1 MSPIVRVVTDKESD
15 AEVFVS
21 LEQALLVLGD
31 VRATLPQLGEKLR
44 QKWDVT
50 NVQIQNRIPRLRNPL
65 NPVQVVE
72 AACIG
77 LVVSFTVPAVRA
89 AGKKIGDAIGDEIA
103 KHVRR
108 WIRAIGKPRSARSTR
123 SKRNRNTR
131 SHKKP

>member
-31 VRATLPQLGEKLR
+31 VRATLPQLREQLR

-50 NVQIQNRIPRLRNPL
+50 NVQIQNRIPRLRNPF
-65 NPVQVVE
+65 NPLQVVE

>member
-31 VRATLPQLGEKLR
+31 VRATLPQLREQLR

-50 NVQIQNRIPRLRNPL
+50 NVQIQDRIPRLRNPL
-65 NPVQVVE
+65 NPLQVVE

>member
-31 VRATLPQLGEKLR
+31 VRATLPQLREQLR

-50 NVQIQNRIPRLRNPL
+50 NVQIQNRIPRLRNPF
-65 NPVQVVE
+65 NPLQVVE

-108 WIRAIGKPRSARSTR
+108 WIRAIGKSRSARSTR

-131 SHKKP
+131 SHKKS